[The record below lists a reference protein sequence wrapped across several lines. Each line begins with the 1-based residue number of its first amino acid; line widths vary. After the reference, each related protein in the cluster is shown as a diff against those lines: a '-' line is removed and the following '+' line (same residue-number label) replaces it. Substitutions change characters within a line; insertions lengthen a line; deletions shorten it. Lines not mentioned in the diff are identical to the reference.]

1 MFEILKSNDVEML
14 SNAVMRVLEEQGFHC
29 ANDEMLNAY
38 EQAGA
43 KVDHQEH
50 TAKFPR
56 KIIASFIEQ
65 LHKEDKTDWEKQ
77 LSPEDRQIIYSGY
90 HPYKPDVKFKACQ
103 PTYMFHNLSTLYYDD
118 TTGERRTGNKA
129 DFVELIKIG
138 DGIHPDKGMGHAL
151 NLSDMPS
158 EIEPLE
164 AAMTLLEYSQNP
176 RGVYVHDVRQ
186 IPYLQEI
193 EAIFG
198 ITDPYWHWMA
208 NICPNS
214 PLKIDKVVGE
224 RFVHM
229 VKSGLY
235 PCKLAAMPVAGVNVP
250 VTVAGMTIIIAAE
263 FIALW
268 FAARLLQ
275 SKKIPLVGL
284 PVLGTMDVKTGQVSF
299 SGFDVAMRR
308 FTICEFL
315 RKWADIQLAPGP
327 GEWAPTKS
335 PGLYCT
341 LEKAYFAMMAAA
353 FTGHHPEI
361 GVGHVDGG
369 LAISGMQLLLDHEFT
384 LGLQQLEPK
393 PITESQLCLDG
404 IFDIGF
410 GFNKNFM
417 EDDYT
422 LANFRSNVWM
432 PEVFSRNGW
441 SEQIEKEVC
450 ANAMNKLEQIS
461 ANYVKP
467 LGKEDQL
474 AKARRVV
481 ERAQKALCK

>member
-1 MFEILKSNDVEML
+1 MFEILKERDIEKL
-14 SNAVMRVLEEQGFHC
+14 SGAVLRVLETQGFYC
-29 ANDEMLNAY
+29 ENAEMLKAY

-43 KVDHQEH
+43 CVDHTQH
-50 TAKFPR
+50 IAKFP
-56 KIIASFIEQ
+56 KKVIVNFIEQ
-65 LHKEDKTDWEKQ
+65 LRKEDKSLWEQQ
-77 LSPEDRQIIYSGY
+77 LCQENKQIIYSGY
-90 HPYKPDVKFKACQ
+90 HPYSPEVSFKACE

-118 TTGERRTGNKA
+118 RTGERRTGNKA
-129 DFVELIKIG
+129 DFIELIKIG
-138 DGIHPDKGMGHAL
+138 DGVHPDKGMGHAL

-164 AAMTLLEYSQNP
+164 AALTLLEYSKNP
-176 RGVYVHDVRQ
+176 RGVYVHDIRQ

-193 EAIFG
+193 EEIFG
-198 ITDPYWHWMA
+198 IKDPYWHWMA

-229 VKSGLY
+229 VKSDIY

-284 PVLGTMDVKTGQVSF
+284 PVLGTMDIKTGAVSF
-299 SGFDVAMRR
+299 SGFDVAIRR
-308 FTICEFL
+308 FAVCEFL

-327 GEWAPTKS
+327 GEWSPTKE
-335 PGLYCT
+335 PGMYCT
-341 LEKAYFAMMAAA
+341 LEKAYFAMTAAA

-361 GVGHVDGG
+361 GVGHIDGG
-369 LAISGMQLLLDHEFT
+369 LAISGMQFLLDYEFT
-384 LGLQQLEPK
+384 SGLRQLELAPV
-393 PITESQLCLDG
+393 TDEQLCLDG
-404 IFDIGF
+404 IFDVDF
-410 GFNKNFM
+410 GFSKNFM

-422 LANFRSNVWM
+422 LANLRANLWV
-432 PEVFSRNGW
+432 PNIFSRNGW
-441 SEQIEKEVC
+441 SQQNEHQVRTD
-450 ANAMNKLEQIS
+450 ALHKLDEL
-461 ANYVKP
+461 AAGYVKP
-467 LGKEDQL
+467 SGRKDKL
-474 AKARRVV
+474 AKARQVV
-481 ERAQKALCK
+481 ERAKKALCK